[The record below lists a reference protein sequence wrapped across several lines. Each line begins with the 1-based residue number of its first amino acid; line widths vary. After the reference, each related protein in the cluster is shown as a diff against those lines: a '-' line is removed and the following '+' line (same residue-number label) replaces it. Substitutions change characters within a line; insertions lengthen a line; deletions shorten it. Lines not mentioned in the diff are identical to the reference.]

1 MLEMFGVIVA
11 RRGTG
16 PDAGS
21 IVAASAERGLQKAL
35 LLHAGLLRIPAADL
49 AEVRVLL
56 DEQAATT
63 AAQRAEAGLI
73 ARLHEIIDGK
83 RVAQTIGELSAA
95 DAEFHVE
102 LALASGNALLPALM
116 EALCETMR
124 RLQAEAFERLPDW
137 QAERDLLAVEHDAI
151 LASVESGDSAAAGIA
166 MRDHVMRSYR
176 RVMDPPR
183 APAWPR

>member
-1 MLEMFGVIVA
+1 MVCATRMPSMISC
-11 RRGTG
+11 RRAIS
-16 PDAGS
+16 P
-21 IVAASAERGLQKAL
+21 ASARC
-35 LLHAGLLRIPAADL
+35 
-49 AEVRVLL
+49 
-56 DEQAATT
+56 
-63 AAQRAEAGLI
+63 
-73 ARLHEIIDGK
+73 
-83 RVAQTIGELSAA
+83 AA